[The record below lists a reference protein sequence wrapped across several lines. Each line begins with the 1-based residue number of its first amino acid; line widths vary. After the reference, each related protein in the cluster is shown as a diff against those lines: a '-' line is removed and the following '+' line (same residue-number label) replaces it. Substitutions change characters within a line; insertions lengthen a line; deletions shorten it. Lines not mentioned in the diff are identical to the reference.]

1 MTRRRQTFGLV
12 LGVAASLLGLYLLY
26 RVVRRY
32 DLNEIINAASSVPTS
47 TIGLAVLF
55 TVVGYLFLIG
65 AEYLAVRY
73 TRRPVSFARVAS
85 TGIAALGIGHSIGLS
100 ALSSGA
106 VRYRMYSRGGLDL
119 ASVGRIILFAGMTVA
134 VGMSVVGAVAIIW
147 HCEKLS
153 GLTGI
158 SSFGLMTVA
167 TAALVFVLA
176 YLVIC
181 AMKPRHL
188 SFRRFHLDVPSFGL
202 ACGQVFFGSGH
213 LLSVAGVLYASLRS
227 FTDADY
233 ATVAALYVGA
243 DLSALIGHVPGGW
256 GLIEYI
262 VTSAL
267 EGPQLLAG
275 LIIFRATYY
284 LLPLAVGV
292 AILILDELSGRRT
305 SQERVVHS
313 AAMHRR

>member
-1 MTRRRQTFGLV
+1 MSRRRQTILSA
-12 LGVAASLLGLYLLY
+12 LGVAASLLGAYLLY

-32 DLNEIINAASSVPTS
+32 DMDEIIGAVSSVPAS
-47 TIGLAVLF
+47 TIGLALLF
-55 TVVGYLFLIG
+55 TVAGYLFLIG
-65 AEYLAVRY
+65 AEYMAVRY
-73 TRRPVSFARVAS
+73 TRRPVSFARVAF
-85 TGIAALGIGHSIGLS
+85 TAIAALGIGHSIGLS

-119 ASVGRIILFAGMTVA
+119 ATVGRIILFAGLTVA
-134 VGMSVVGAVAIIW
+134 VGMSVVGGAAILW
-147 HCEKLS
+147 HSEELS
-153 GLTGI
+153 RLTGVSPMALI
-158 SSFGLMTVA
+158 GLA
-167 TAALVFVLA
+167 GAALALVLG

-181 AMKPRHL
+181 AMKPRDMA
-188 SFRRFHLDVPSFGL
+188 FRRFRLTVPSFGL

-213 LLSVAGVLYASLRS
+213 LLSVAGVLYASLRG
-227 FTDADY
+227 FTEADY

-256 GLIEYI
+256 GVIEYI

-275 LIIFRATYY
+275 LIIFRVAYY

-292 AILILDELSGRRT
+292 AILILDEVSGRRS
-305 SQERVVHS
+305 SQRVLHS
-313 AAMHRR
+313 AAVPHR